1 MTRPAVARLVVAG
14 TLALVAGAAA
24 IGSAGANA
32 TGCSP
37 GGKVQDGRY
46 VQVFC
51 GPARATIVLGSRTI
65 RFKPG
70 ECRRTKDFTTVTLG
84 TYTVGNPPI
93 ARYLRIVGPRR
104 DGTTRTGAVT
114 WQLPGASD
122 GITRA
127 RLTLAQEGTRGSFAG
142 RSQSGL
148 SARGSFTCR

>member
-1 MTRPAVARLVVAG
+1 VRIHRLLLLTAFVG
-14 TLALVAGAAA
+14 LASAPIAIGAA
-24 IGSAGANA
+24 SRVTA
-32 TGCSP
+32 TCDP

-51 GPARATIVLGSRTI
+51 GPARATLVLGSRTI

-70 ECRRTKDFTTVTLG
+70 ECRRTKDFTTVSIG
-84 TYTVGNPPI
+84 TYTIGNPPI
-93 ARYLRIVGPRR
+93 SRYVRIVGPRR

-122 GITRA
+122 GIARA
-127 RLTLAQEGTRGSFAG
+127 KLTLVAKGTRGSFSG

-148 SARGSFTCR
+148 ATRGSFTCT

>member
-1 MTRPAVARLVVAG
+1 VTRATLARLV
-14 TLALVAGAAA
+14 TLAALATLGVAATS
-24 IGSAGANA
+24 GSVSASPTA
-32 TGCSP
+32 CSP

-46 VQVFC
+46 IQVFC
-51 GPARATIVLGSRTI
+51 GPARATLVLGSRSI

-104 DGTTRTGAVT
+104 DGTTRAGAVT
-114 WQLPGASD
+114 WQVPGASD
-122 GITRA
+122 GIA
-127 RLTLAQEGTRGSFAG
+127 HAKLTLVAKSTRGSFTG

>member
-1 MTRPAVARLVVAG
+1 MTLRPHLLAVGIVALATAG
-14 TLALVAGAAA
+14 TT
-24 IGSAGANA
+24 GSANA
-32 TGCSP
+32 SPLTCSP

-51 GPARATIVLGSRTI
+51 GPARATLVLGARTF
-65 RFKPG
+65 RFRPG

-104 DGTTRTGAVT
+104 DGTTRKGAIT
-114 WQLPGASD
+114 WQLPGTSD
-122 GITRA
+122 GIARA
-127 RLTLAQEGTRGSFAG
+127 ELTLTAKGARGSFGG

-148 SARGSFTCR
+148 AAHGSFTCS

>member
-1 MTRPAVARLVVAG
+1 MLVTLPAL
-14 TLALVAGAAA
+14 LAALSTAL
-24 IGSAGANA
+24 GSATAA
-32 TGCSP
+32 TCSA

-51 GPARATIVLGSRTI
+51 GHARATLVLGSRTI

-70 ECRRTKDFTTVTLG
+70 ECRRTKDFTTVSIG

-93 ARYLRIVGPRR
+93 ARYLRVVGPRR

-122 GITRA
+122 GIARA
-127 RLTLAQEGTRGSFAG
+127 KLTLVANGTRGSFSG

-148 SARGSFTCR
+148 AARGSFTCT